1 MGWIRLRGSNLPP
14 SELPKSRCVAQSW
27 GMIGSH
33 KGRAGLT
40 PRPGSS
46 AQCCMHSFWT
56 GGSPSTP
63 HTQALSGPG
72 LLPLLLCWAAV
83 ALTREDTAVVQWAL
97 FRHAQPLSTV
107 QCWCCDL
114 QEGPRLLWGP
124 IYRSEGTLLSGHY
137 VLPVG
142 RGPSLHTRQAHVLQL
157 SQDEDGE
164 KNKSE
169 EKPVLIQN

>member
-72 LLPLLLCWAAV
+72 LLPPLLCWAAV
-83 ALTREDTAVVQWAL
+83 ALTRECAAVVQWAL
-97 FRHAQPLSTV
+97 FRPEGAVTFRKDHDFSGVLSI
-107 QCWCCDL
+107 DL
-114 QEGPRLLWGP
+114 KAHCYL
-124 IYRSEGTLLSGHY
+124 GTY
-137 VLPVG
+137 VLPLG
-142 RGPSLHTRQAHVLQL
+142 RGPGFHTRQAHVLQL

-169 EKPVLIQN
+169 EKPVLIRN